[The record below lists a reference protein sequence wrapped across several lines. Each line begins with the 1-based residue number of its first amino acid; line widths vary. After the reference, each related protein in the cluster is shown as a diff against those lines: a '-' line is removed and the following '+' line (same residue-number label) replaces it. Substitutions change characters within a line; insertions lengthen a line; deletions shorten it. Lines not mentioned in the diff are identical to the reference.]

1 MLVLIVGSNIAT
13 YLDQLWVS
21 NIVKLSY
28 KQYNKVTNENSR
40 GWSPID
46 NVNNTMDE
54 SRELRL
60 QHTNAYK
67 FNSVV

>member
-1 MLVLIVGSNIAT
+1 MGSNTAA

-21 NIVKLSY
+21 NIVKTSY
-28 KQYNKVTNENSR
+28 KQYNEVTNENSR
-40 GWSPID
+40 GWSLTD
-46 NVNNTMDE
+46 ANSDNNTMDE
-54 SRELRL
+54 SHELRL